1 MSNIWLTPAIG
12 IGFSSSIGASSTQNQ
27 QDMQV
32 NDLFASTTP
41 TQDMMDNIAASAIS
55 NGMNAQQSGNST
67 EAIKDYKLS
76 IGLSPY
82 SDNSVQAYQ
91 LLAGIY
97 QKQGNTTEAITLFK
111 QAQGVFPQSDTIDC
125 ALGDIYYGQKDY
137 SDAVK
142 AYKKAVTENP
152 GTSSDNYSL
161 GQAYMAEGNYTA
173 AEPQF
178 KMVVQ
183 LAPSSSTGHYA
194 LGQLYHKMGNYNEA
208 VMELNKAL
216 DISPKDV
223 NSLLELGETYV
234 DMKNFSAANNQ
245 LATLTTISNSS
256 AAGSTSK
263 DSAASTTATASS
275 TNSQA
280 AQTLLQAYIAQHT
293 DPKIVFAYSSSGFNP
308 TLGPGTQLSTMDWA
322 YSAPNA
328 SQVESLSVAFSNDMD
343 PSSVQNIMNW
353 QISRST
359 GSDPGGAYNFGLP
372 LSTTEVSISPIPL
385 GVSYNA
391 STKTAT
397 VQFLITQNSD
407 GNGTIDPEHIM
418 FKFNG
423 KDTIGNSMDNAANEY
438 SGMSQIA

>member
-12 IGFSSSIGASSTQNQ
+12 IGFSTSVGASSTQNQ
-27 QDMQV
+27 QKMQV
-32 NDLFASTTP
+32 NDLFTSTTP
-41 TQDMMDNIAASAIS
+41 TQDMIDNIAASALS
-55 NGMNAQQSGNST
+55 NGMNAQQRGNAT

-82 SDNSVQAYQ
+82 SVNSVKAYQ

-97 QKQGNTTEAITLFK
+97 QKQGNTAEAITLFN

-125 ALGDIYYGQKDY
+125 ALGDIYYGRKNY
-137 SDAVK
+137 SDSVK

-173 AEPQF
+173 AETQF

-183 LAPSSSTGHYA
+183 LAPSSSTGYYA

-234 DMKNFSAANNQ
+234 DMKHFSAANNQ
-245 LATLTTISNSS
+245 LAKLTTIR
-256 AAGSTSK
+256 STS
-263 DSAASTTATASS
+263 TGSS

-280 AQTLLQAYIAQHT
+280 AKTLLQAYMTQHT

-308 TLGPGTQLSTMDWA
+308 ALGPGTQLSTMDWA

-372 LSTTEVSISPIPL
+372 ISSTEVSISPIPL

-391 STKTAT
+391 GTKTAT
-397 VQFLITQNSD
+397 VQFLIAQNSD

-418 FKFNG
+418 FRFNG
-423 KDTIGNSMDNAANEY
+423 KDTIGNRMDNAANEY
-438 SGMSQIA
+438 SGISQIA